1 MLDAFG
7 AGRWGGEFSWFPWY
21 GVAERVKAAE
31 GPVPRPEVCIHTYIH
46 T

>member
-1 MLDAFG
+1 MRSEQGDGG
-7 AGRWGGEFSWFPWY
+7 ANLVGFPWY